1 MRASYWGSLFFY
13 KSVYLFCMMFAAIPV
28 ELITMV
34 AGGVTGF
41 IFRFMAERAKEKA
54 ETFRMALNLKKAED
68 ESADKALKRVPLEGG
83 KIVRRFIVV
92 TVLFG
97 VVLAPF
103 ILAFTGHSTIVQV
116 TEEEA
121 KYFFGLFGGG
131 TSIKFV
137 ELQGYLMVP
146 ETRQTL
152 TAIVGFYF
160 GNASARTR

>member
-83 KIVRRFIVV
+83 KIVRRFFGINSKEEKQIVNV
-92 TVLFG
+92 FKQK
-97 VVLAPF
+97 
-103 ILAFTGHSTIVQV
+103 ISNII
-116 TEEEA
+116 
-121 KYFFGLFGGG
+121 
-131 TSIKFV
+131 S
-137 ELQGYLMVP
+137 
-146 ETRQTL
+146 
-152 TAIVGFYF
+152 
-160 GNASARTR
+160 